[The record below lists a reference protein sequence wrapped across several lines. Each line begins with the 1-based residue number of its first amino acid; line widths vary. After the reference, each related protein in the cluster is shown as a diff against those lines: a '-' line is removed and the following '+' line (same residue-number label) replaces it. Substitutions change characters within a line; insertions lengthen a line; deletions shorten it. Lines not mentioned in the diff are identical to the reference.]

1 ERKARGVTRRGS
13 GKPRCTGST
22 ARAQAAAGPAT
33 RRARA
38 EKPAGQG
45 PAGLEQVLNGA
56 SAALALLLF
65 LFLALRPGLVPR
77 VVARAGGLAALGA
90 FVCLGAVAGFLGL
103 VLGQPALA
111 VGRGL
116 AVLGQRREGDGGGG
130 QGGRGTPDQASVH
143 VSSSAAGS
151 SAGAPGEAAGAA
163 WAACPLY
170 VRRACAP
177 LNRGRGH
184 DRGCKNGSQA
194 A

>member
-1 ERKARGVTRRGS
+1 AQ
-13 GKPRCTGST
+13 
-22 ARAQAAAGPAT
+22 AQAAAGPAT

-103 VLGQPALA
+103 ALGQRALA

-116 AVLGQRREGDGGGG
+116 AVLGQRRDGDGDGG
-130 QGGRGTPDQASVH
+130 QGGHGTPDQASVH
-143 VSSSAAGS
+143 VSSSLQGPQP
-151 SAGAPGEAAGAA
+151 AP
-163 WAACPLY
+163 
-170 VRRACAP
+170 
-177 LNRGRGH
+177 RGRRPARPGP
-184 DRGCKNGSQA
+184 RVPY
-194 A
+194 